1 MPCHE
6 RWISR
11 SIIEKMPIFQYKGYK
26 IDGSSA
32 VGTLEADGLQDAILR
47 VKRLGVF
54 PKEVGEYVSQ
64 GEKRKWLRKADNILL
79 PYITRQLSTL
89 LSSGVPLME
98 ALKSLSEENRG
109 FWRSLLVSVRERVSG
124 GASLSRA
131 LEGYQTVFPEF
142 YVNMV
147 AAGEQSGTLDHV
159 LARLADYLE
168 RQMAIR
174 GKVRMSMIYP
184 TFMACVGFV
193 VLSFLF
199 TFVIPKIVKI
209 FEDNKAALPFIT
221 VILIGISHI
230 FVKYWWAI
238 IAVLVG
244 LVLGAKRFLKQHRAL
259 VDQMKL
265 RMPGNVI
272 QNLYFARFARTLSFL
287 LAGGLPMLRALE
299 LSAKSLGNLF
309 LENKI
314 MDAAKRVA
322 EGARLS
328 ASLDPFPPT
337 LLQLISTGEKSGRL
351 PEVLNRAAD
360 SFEEEFGRKIQ
371 NALSLLEPLMI
382 LLMGFVVGF
391 IVLAVLLPMFQLNQL
406 VK

>member
-1 MPCHE
+1 
-6 RWISR
+6 
-11 SIIEKMPIFQYKGYK
+11 MPIFQYRGYRV
-26 IDGSSA
+26 DGSLA
-32 VGTLEADGLQDAILR
+32 AGTLEADGLQDAILR

-54 PKEVGEYVSQ
+54 PKEVGEYVYE
-64 GEKRKWLRKADNILL
+64 GEKRKWLRRADNALL

-109 FWRSLLVSVRERVSG
+109 FWRSLLVSVRERVSS

-147 AAGEQSGTLDHV
+147 GAGEQSGTLDHV

-174 GKVRMSMIYP
+174 GKVRMSMVYP
-184 TFMACVGFV
+184 TFMVCVGFV

-221 VILIGISHI
+221 IILIGISHI

-244 LVLGAKRFLKQHRAL
+244 LVLGVKRFFKQHRAL

-265 RMPGNVI
+265 RLPGNVI

-299 LSAKSLGNLF
+299 LSSKSLGNLF
-309 LENKI
+309 LESKI
-314 MDAAKRVA
+314 MDAAKKVA
-322 EGARLS
+322 EGANLS

-360 SFEEEFGRKIQ
+360 SFEEEFGRRIQ

-382 LLMGFVVGF
+382 LLMGVVVGF

>member
-1 MPCHE
+1 
-6 RWISR
+6 
-11 SIIEKMPIFQYKGYK
+11 MPIFQYKGYK
-26 IDGSSA
+26 VDGSVA
-32 VGTLEADGLQDAILR
+32 LGTIEADGLQDAILR
-47 VKRLGVF
+47 VKRLGVY
-54 PKEVGEYVSQ
+54 PREVGEYVFRE
-64 GEKRKWLRKADNILL
+64 EKRRLLRGADHALL
-79 PYITRQLSTL
+79 PYVTRQLSTL

-147 AAGEQSGTLDHV
+147 EAGEQSGTLDQV

-168 RQMAIR
+168 RQTAIR
-174 GKVRMSMIYP
+174 AKVRMSMMYP
-184 TFMACVGFV
+184 TFMICVGFV

-221 VILIGISHI
+221 VILIGISHL
-230 FVKYWWAI
+230 FVKYWWAL
-238 IAVLVG
+238 IALLVA
-244 LVLGAKRFLKQHRAL
+244 LVFGVKRFLHQHKAL
-259 VDQMKL
+259 MDEMKL
-265 RMPGNVI
+265 KIPGNII
-272 QNLYFARFARTLSFL
+272 QNLYFARFTRTLSFL

-299 LSAKSLGNLF
+299 LSSKSLGNLF

-314 MDAAKRVA
+314 VEAAKKVA
-322 EGARLS
+322 EGGRLS

-360 SFEEEFGRKIQ
+360 SFEEEFSRKVQ
-371 NALSLLEPLMI
+371 NTLSLLEPMMI

>member
-1 MPCHE
+1 
-6 RWISR
+6 
-11 SIIEKMPIFQYKGYK
+11 MPIFQYRGYRV
-26 IDGSSA
+26 DGSLA
-32 VGTLEADGLQDAILR
+32 AGTLEADGLQDAILR

-54 PKEVGEYVSQ
+54 PKEVGEYLYE
-64 GEKRKWLRKADNILL
+64 GEKRKWLRRADNALL

-147 AAGEQSGTLDHV
+147 GAGEQSGTLDHV

-174 GKVRMSMIYP
+174 GKVRMSMVYP
-184 TFMACVGFV
+184 TFMVCVGFV

-221 VILIGISHI
+221 VILIAISHI

-244 LVLGAKRFLKQHRAL
+244 LVLGVKRFFKQHRAL

-265 RMPGNVI
+265 RLPGNVI

-299 LSAKSLGNLF
+299 LSSKSLGNFF
-309 LENKI
+309 LESKI
-314 MDAAKRVA
+314 MDAAKKVA
-322 EGARLS
+322 EGANLS

-360 SFEEEFGRKIQ
+360 SFEEEFGRRIQ

-382 LLMGFVVGF
+382 LLMGVVVGF

>member
-1 MPCHE
+1 
-6 RWISR
+6 
-11 SIIEKMPIFQYKGYK
+11 MPIFQYRGYRV
-26 IDGSSA
+26 DGSLA
-32 VGTLEADGLQDAILR
+32 AGTLEADGLQDAILR

-64 GEKRKWLRKADNILL
+64 GEKRKWLRRADNALL

-98 ALKSLSEENRG
+98 GLKSLSEENRG

-174 GKVRMSMIYP
+174 GKVRMSMVYP
-184 TFMACVGFV
+184 TFMVCVGFV

-221 VILIGISHI
+221 VILITISHI

-244 LVLGAKRFLKQHRAL
+244 LVLGVKRFFKQHRAL

-265 RMPGNVI
+265 RLPGNVI

-287 LAGGLPMLRALE
+287 LAGGLPMLKALE
-299 LSAKSLGNLF
+299 LSSKSLGNLF
-309 LENKI
+309 LESKI
-314 MDAAKRVA
+314 MDAAKKVA
-322 EGARLS
+322 EGANLS

-360 SFEEEFGRKIQ
+360 SFEEEFGRRIQ
-371 NALSLLEPLMI
+371 NTLSLLEPLMI

>member
-1 MPCHE
+1 
-6 RWISR
+6 
-11 SIIEKMPIFQYKGYK
+11 MPIFQYRGYRV
-26 IDGSSA
+26 DGSLA
-32 VGTLEADGLQDAILR
+32 AGTLEADGLQDAILG

-54 PKEVGEYVSQ
+54 PKEVGEYVYQ
-64 GEKRKWLRKADNILL
+64 GEKRKWLRRADNALL

-131 LEGYQTVFPEF
+131 LEGYQTAFPEF

-174 GKVRMSMIYP
+174 GKVRMSMVYP
-184 TFMACVGFV
+184 TFMVCVGFV

-238 IAVLVG
+238 IVVLVG
-244 LVLGAKRFLKQHRAL
+244 LVLGVKRFFKQHRAL

-265 RMPGNVI
+265 KMPGNVI

-299 LSAKSLGNLF
+299 LSSKSLGNLF
-309 LENKI
+309 LEGKI

-322 EGARLS
+322 EGANLS

-351 PEVLNRAAD
+351 PEVLSRAAD
-360 SFEEEFGRKIQ
+360 SFEEEFGRRIQ

>member
-1 MPCHE
+1 
-6 RWISR
+6 
-11 SIIEKMPIFQYKGYK
+11 MPIFQYRGYRV
-26 IDGSSA
+26 DGSLA
-32 VGTLEADGLQDAILR
+32 AGTLEADGLQDAILR

-54 PKEVGEYVSQ
+54 PKEVGEYLYE
-64 GEKRKWLRKADNILL
+64 GEKRKWLRRADNALL

-147 AAGEQSGTLDHV
+147 GAGEQSGTLDHV

-174 GKVRMSMIYP
+174 GKVRMSMVYP
-184 TFMACVGFV
+184 TFMVCVGFV

-221 VILIGISHI
+221 VILIAISHI

-244 LVLGAKRFLKQHRAL
+244 LVLGVKRFFKQHRAL

-265 RMPGNVI
+265 RLPGNVI

-299 LSAKSLGNLF
+299 LSSKSLGNLF
-309 LENKI
+309 LESKI
-314 MDAAKRVA
+314 MDAAKKVA
-322 EGARLS
+322 EGANLS

-360 SFEEEFGRKIQ
+360 SFEEEFGRRIQ

-382 LLMGFVVGF
+382 LLMGVVVGF